1 MGILVFI
8 RGLMSGDCV
17 VRSDVLVCFLL
28 LTDILRNIC
37 GMENI
42 VLLRLAVVSVLHGDG
57 VWCDVMCCFV
67 AVVSTFRNDDDAE
80 VAVAIAVNV

>member
-17 VRSDVLVCFLL
+17 VRSDILVYFLIL
-28 LTDILRNIC
+28 IDILRNIY

-42 VLLRLAVVSVLHGDG
+42 VLLRHVVVVGLLHGDG
-57 VWCDVMCCFV
+57 VWCDVLFCCRRFH
-67 AVVSTFRNDDDAE
+67 VSKR
-80 VAVAIAVNV
+80 

>member
-17 VRSDVLVCFLL
+17 VRSDILVYFLIVID
-28 LTDILRNIC
+28 TLRNID

-42 VLLRLAVVSVLHGDG
+42 VLLRHVVVVGLLHGDG
-57 VWCDVMCCFV
+57 VWCDVLFCCCRFD
-67 AVVSTFRNDDDAE
+67 VSKRR
-80 VAVAIAVNV
+80 